1 MKFKLFIA
9 TSVYHWH
16 RSNALI
22 FFDKP
27 LTAAAAGSRR
37 HADALYGVNAAAERT
52 PGAAHV
58 PQRSAALPARPKTPE
73 RSWDGWEKL
82 GRLLFVMLF

>member
-1 MKFKLFIA
+1 MCVWEKNVRILTPSEF
-9 TSVYHWH
+9 S
-16 RSNALI
+16 SN
-22 FFDKP
+22 KP

-58 PQRSAALPARPKTPE
+58 PQRSAVLPARPKSPGK
-73 RSWDGWEKL
+73 SWDGCCL
-82 GRLLFVMLF
+82 